1 MRTVFIECEYF
12 LTKDKHRAVL
22 ENMKYEAGDDV
33 RIVLLEPGMRV
44 AEPASQWIPVSERL
58 PEVHPFQIDEPD
70 GQFNIAE
77 DYCVTSDLVLVQTT
91 DGRMAVALYEDDLDG
106 RTYWEAEPYGCLDV
120 VAWMPLP
127 EPYEEV
133 TT

>member
-1 MRTVFIECEYF
+1 MEC
-12 LTKDKHRAVL
+12 K
-22 ENMKYEAGDDV
+22 
-33 RIVLLEPGMRV
+33 
-44 AEPASQWIPVSERL
+44 WIPVSERL

-106 RTYWEAEPYGCLDV
+106 RAYWETDVCDRLEV

-127 EPYEEV
+127 EPYTEDKR
-133 TT
+133 

>member
-1 MRTVFIECEYF
+1 MRTVFIECKYF
-12 LTKDKHRAVL
+12 LTRDAHRALL

-33 RIVLLEPGMRV
+33 RIVLLAPGMRV
-44 AEPASQWIPVSERL
+44 AEPAPQWIPVSERL

-77 DYCVTSDLVLVQTT
+77 DYSVISDYVLVQTA
-91 DGRMAVALYEDDLDG
+91 DGGMTVAQYEDDLDG
-106 RTYWEAEPYGCLDV
+106 RTYWETDVCDRLEV

-127 EPYEEV
+127 EPYMEDNQ
-133 TT
+133 

>member
-1 MRTVFIECEYF
+1 MEC
-12 LTKDKHRAVL
+12 K
-22 ENMKYEAGDDV
+22 
-33 RIVLLEPGMRV
+33 
-44 AEPASQWIPVSERL
+44 WIPVSERL

-106 RTYWEAEPYGCLDV
+106 RTYWEAEPCGCLDV

-127 EPYEEV
+127 EPYTEDNQ
-133 TT
+133 